1 MVRPER
7 FELPTAWF
15 VARYSI
21 QLSYGRAK
29 RVIITICSL
38 RCQPEA
44 VAEREGFEPSMELLT
59 PYSLSRGAPSTG
71 SAISPK
77 AAQDTRFAGPA
88 QSIQRSSTT
97 SVAGPTRSCW
107 MRS

>member
-15 VARYSI
+15 VARFSI
-21 QLSYGRAK
+21 QLSYGRTKPA
-29 RVIITICSL
+29 IITIRSL
-38 RCQPEA
+38 RCQSEA

-71 SAISPK
+71 SAISPE
-77 AAQDTRFAGPA
+77 AAQDTRFTGPA
-88 QSIQRSSTT
+88 QRDQPSAAT
-97 SVAGPTRSCW
+97 SVWAPARSCW